1 MSIAGTGYGSS
12 DNAAY
17 IALMLGSTAGFE
29 GRALR
34 PVETQAV
41 NERGIPARNSRRVTS
56 KDNFFSKLVRNT
68 GFYARGF
75 MAKV

>member
-17 IALMLGSTAGFE
+17 IALTPGSTDGFE
-29 GRALR
+29 GRPVR

-41 NERGIPARNSRRVTS
+41 NERGIPARNSRRVIS
-56 KDNFFSKLVRNT
+56 KDNFFSELVRDTN
-68 GFYARGF
+68 FYAADF